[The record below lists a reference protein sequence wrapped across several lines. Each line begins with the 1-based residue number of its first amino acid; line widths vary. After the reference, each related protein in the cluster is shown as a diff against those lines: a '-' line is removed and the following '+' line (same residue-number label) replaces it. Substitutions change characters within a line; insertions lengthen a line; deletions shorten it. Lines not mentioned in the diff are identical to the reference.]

1 MEKPSWPFELKPLSW
16 GAESNL
22 YLSTYLERKVVV
34 KHRFRKP
41 YMREELA
48 GRLIRERTL
57 AEARILLSANEAG
70 VKAPLP
76 LYVDIDKGLL
86 VMEFIEGVLLRDAI
100 TGLSRVEL
108 AGIAEKLGTYVAA
121 LHNKGIVHGDL
132 TTSNVILRGNDV
144 YLLDFGLA
152 YFSARPTDK
161 ASDIRVLERAVIS
174 SHPGVFE
181 LFFPLFLQSYRS
193 RVNQS
198 DEVMKE
204 FLKLSTMGRYY
215 KKRFFF

>member
-1 MEKPSWPFELKPLSW
+1 MEKPAWPFELVPLSW

-41 YMREELA
+41 YMKEELA
-48 GRLIRERTL
+48 SRLIRDRTL
-57 AEARILLSANEAG
+57 MEARILLSANDAG

-76 LYVDIDKGLL
+76 LYIDIDKGLL
-86 VMEFIEGVLLRDAI
+86 VIEFIEGVLLRDVIVNLDREA
-100 TGLSRVEL
+100 L
-108 AGIAEKLGTYVAA
+108 ARIGEKLGMYVAS
-121 LHNKGIVHGDL
+121 LHNKDIVHGDL
-132 TTSNVILRGNDV
+132 TTSNVILRGNEV
-144 YLLDFGLA
+144 YLIDFGLS

-161 ASDIRVLERAVIS
+161 ASDIRVLERAVVS

-181 LFFPLFLQSYRS
+181 FFFPVFLESYKQQ
-193 RVNQS
+193 VNES
-198 DEVMKE
+198 EDIIKE

-215 KKRFFF
+215 KKRFLF